1 MFAYKS
7 KKLFRFDKKAK
18 SFVFDFFPL
27 SVKGF
32 QSKLPFS
39 RVRWKLGKLYL
50 GTFCHG
56 GVLLVVVIVV
66 VVVYVVVV
74 YVVVAYV
81 VVVVAADKRQD
92 ENLFLAWFFDNSF
105 LNMSH

>member
-7 KKLFRFDKKAK
+7 KKLFRFGKKAK
-18 SFVFDFFPL
+18 SFVFAFFPL
-27 SVKGF
+27 TK
-32 QSKLPFS
+32 
-39 RVRWKLGKLYL
+39 VRWKLEKLYL

-66 VVVYVVVV
+66 VVVAVVVV
-74 YVVVAYV
+74 YV